1 MRIFVSPRRIE
12 STEKSKLK
20 LDSMKE
26 STEYSFQKITEPIW
40 ELDRDQLELTGTL
53 GEGAFGRVAL
63 AKTRNFGPN
72 HDNVAVKMLKEG
84 HSEQDIL
91 DLVKEMHIMKV
102 IGSHPNIINL
112 LGVCTQPVGQPLY
125 LVVEYAKL
133 GNLKDY
139 LTERRPYSLPPTPS
153 SITSFSFYET
163 PFTAPQQQN
172 NGSVESA
179 AGGNCNK
186 GVELKDMLNMA
197 NQIAK
202 GMNFLAAKKCVHR
215 DLAARNILMSED
227 KILKIAD
234 FGMAR

>member
-1 MRIFVSPRRIE
+1 ME
-12 STEKSKLK
+12 SDEKSRLK
-20 LDSMKE
+20 LGDSSAKDV
-26 STEYSFQKITEPIW
+26 SEYSFEKITEPIW
-40 ELDRDQLELTGTL
+40 ELDRSKLELIGTL
-53 GEGAFGRVAL
+53 GEGAFGRVAM
-63 AKTRNFGPN
+63 ANAYDIGPK
-72 HDNVAVKMLKEG
+72 HKNVAVKMLKEG
-84 HSEQDIL
+84 HSEQDIV

-125 LVVEYAKL
+125 LVVEYAEL

-153 SITSFSFYET
+153 SISSFSFYET
-163 PFTAPQQQN
+163 PIP
-172 NGSVESA
+172 A
-179 AGGNCNK
+179 ATVPGLVGAKK

-202 GMNFLAAKKCVHR
+202 GMNFLASKKCVHR
-215 DLAARNILMSED
+215 DLAARNILISED

-234 FGMAR
+234 FGLAR